1 MGRPIKKKFFG
12 NLNLPKYGSVGQGSG
27 VGGEAVASISF
38 SNTGTAQYS
47 TGTTITISAP
57 NITGGVRATA
67 TPTFNASGQFTGAV
81 ITDGG
86 SGYTTATTVTITT
99 ATGVA
104 STVNSG
110 TTNTYVIN
118 VSDATGIKLG
128 MLIWGAS
135 TGAGGRVVNITGNA
149 VTSNVLNSASW
160 TNASNLKF
168 YDTGAGGAA
177 TGVLAVGQRQDAIQF
192 TAYLLAKD
200 GGSSAI
206 NGGDIIKQEASHR
219 YLVQNAQGVGQC
231 KLVATNSPTA
241 GQMYIVATDANG
253 STYWVTKLTAHKVRL
268 KQRTM
273 STAYLIA
280 DGAQTGWNIGAPSG
294 TIVTLSNT
302 N

>member
-12 NLNLPKYGSVGQGSG
+12 NLNVPNHGSVSQGSG
-27 VGGEAVASISF
+27 VGGEAVARVSF
-38 SNTGTAQYS
+38 SNTGTARYS
-47 TGTTITISAP
+47 TGTTITLSAP

-81 ITDGG
+81 VTNGG

-110 TTNTYVIN
+110 TTATYAIN
-118 VSDATGIKLG
+118 VSDASGIKLG
-128 MLIWGAS
+128 MLIYGAS
-135 TGAGGRVVNITGNA
+135 TGVAGRVVNVTGNV
-149 VTSNVLNSASW
+149 VTSDTLNNGTWS
-160 TNASNLKF
+160 NASNLKF

-177 TGVLAVGQRQDAIQF
+177 TGVLAVGQRLDAIQIISYIS
-192 TAYLLAKD
+192 T
-200 GGSSAI
+200 GSSSVT
-206 NGGDIIKQEASHR
+206 GGDIIKQESSHR
-219 YLVQNAQGVGQC
+219 YLVQNSQGVGQC
-231 KLVATNSPTA
+231 MLTTGVLTPGK
-241 GQMYIVATDANG
+241 MHIIATDANG
-253 STYWVTKLTAHKVRL
+253 STYYVMKLTAHKVRL

-280 DGAQTGWNIGAPSG
+280 DGAQTGWNIGVPSG